1 MKNRLNSVAK
11 RTQSR
16 DGHWHPSRK
25 QAERWEALCLLQ
37 KVGVIS
43 NLCREIPVILQG
55 KNGPLLTPT
64 GRPMMWR
71 ADAVYDEKG
80 VTIYEDSKGVI
91 TEKYAM
97 KRAVLA
103 AQGVIVRET

>member
-1 MKNRLNSVAK
+1 
-11 RTQSR
+11 
-16 DGHWHPSRK
+16 
-25 QAERWEALCLLQ
+25 
-37 KVGVIS
+37 
-43 NLCREIPVILQG
+43 
-55 KNGPLLTPT
+55 
-64 GRPMMWR
+64 MMWR

>member
-1 MKNRLNSVAK
+1 MKNRLNSVAR
-11 RTQSR
+11 RTQAA
-16 DGHWHPSRK
+16 DGTWHPSDK
-25 QAERWEALCLLQ
+25 QAKRWNALCLLQ
-37 KVGVIS
+37 RVGVIS
-43 NLCREIPVILQG
+43 NLAREVPVILQG
-55 KNGPLLTPT
+55 KDGPLRTPT